1 MGGYRSVNPWTGESL
16 ASYAESTDSECQELL
31 AESQKV
37 QTEWARQ
44 TLDHRLR
51 PLEQLLGLL
60 KEQKEDCARMI
71 SSEMGKLITEAEAEV
86 EKCMALCSYVLDHAP
101 AVLEDEPI
109 EHGLADVCV
118 RKRPLGLL
126 LGVMPWNFP
135 FWQVFRFAVPNL
147 ILGNGILL
155 KHASNVGG
163 CSQLIESLMNAAGFP
178 VGLYR
183 NIFIAHQQVQRL
195 LEDPRVSGLSFTG
208 SESVGR
214 HLASIAGKN
223 LKKQV
228 LELGGNNALCV
239 LEDADVSK
247 AVEMAIRARLLNA
260 GQSCIAAKRMLIHE
274 SLFDAFLAEL
284 KNAMNDI
291 EASDPLD
298 RSSRLAPMVSE
309 QEATL
314 LERQVENVLKQGGQL
329 VGSMDRNKACF
340 SPCIVKHERWP
351 TGAVEEELFGPVFS
365 VSAFSNRDDLIHQ
378 VNSSSFGLGASLV
391 GSDLFAMRS
400 IAERLDEGGVF
411 LNSPVFSDPRIPFGG
426 VKNSGFGRELGQQ
439 AFTEFANI
447 QPLVIFK
454 EKGS

>member
-1 MGGYRSVNPWTGESL
+1 MGGYRSVNPWTGALL
-16 ASYAESTDSECQELL
+16 ASYTESTESECQELL

-37 QTEWARQ
+37 QSEWARR
-44 TLDHRLR
+44 TLDHRLQ
-51 PLEQLLGLL
+51 PLERLIGLL

-101 AVLEDEPI
+101 AALKDESI
-109 EHGLADVCV
+109 EHGLADVRV

-163 CSQLIESLMNAAGFP
+163 CSLLIESLMNAAGFP

-183 NIFIAHQQVQRL
+183 NIFVAHQQVQRL

-208 SESVGR
+208 SESAGR

-228 LELGGNNALCV
+228 LELGGNNAFCV

-247 AVEMAIRARLLNA
+247 AVEMAIRARLVNA
-260 GQSCIAAKRMLIHE
+260 GQSCIAAKRILVHE
-274 SLFDAFLAEL
+274 SLFDAFLADL
-284 KNAMNDI
+284 KSAMNDFKV
-291 EASDPLD
+291 ADPMH
-298 RSSRLAPMVSE
+298 RSTRLAPLVSE

-329 VGSMDRNKACF
+329 IGALDRHKACF

-351 TGAVEEELFGPVFS
+351 KGAVEEEFFGPVFS
-365 VSAFSNRDDLIHQ
+365 VSAFSNREDLIHQ

-391 GSDLFAMRS
+391 GEDLFAMRS

-411 LNSPVFSDPRIPFGG
+411 LNSPVFSDPKIPFGG

-447 QPLVIFK
+447 QPLVISK